1 MEALG
6 DDEREEKG
14 ATHFGSASHL
24 SILLSEVS
32 DGKVYLLEER
42 PTLPNVLTYLA

>member
-1 MEALG
+1 MT
-6 DDEREEKG
+6 KG
-14 ATHFGSASHL
+14 KKKVRRTAKSASHL